1 MTIQHTRLRVLYASV
16 TAALCVLAF
25 GAQANADGGTT
36 TPARA
41 VPLARSVPRT
51 FSSYDALLATA
62 SVVATDQSTLYA
74 QLVAAQTEHDLA
86 KTLLATVSDPR
97 LRGGFI
103 HTETNVSDE
112 PALVALRTEVATTEA
127 TRAQLLANGA
137 AAAAPSPTWTLP
149 LAGLVSQPFGPTALW
164 LEPARLYKGRFY
176 WHFHDGV
183 DILAVAGTPIL
194 APARGKVVFVGRMM
208 DGAEVVVL
216 AHDNGLVSLYAHLED
231 GPLAPTIKAGDI
243 VQAGDRIGAVGLTG
257 MTTGY
262 HLHWAVYKNGQPI
275 DPMGTLATTP
285 APPTPADPA
294 ARFTLRG

>member
-1 MTIQHTRLRVLYASV
+1 MTIQHTRLRVLYMAA

-25 GAQANADGGTT
+25 GAQANADDGTT

-41 VPLARSVPRT
+41 VPLARSLPRT

-62 SVVATDQSTLYA
+62 MAVANDQSTLSA
-74 QLVAAQTEHDLA
+74 QLVAAQAEHDLA
-86 KTLLATVSDPR
+86 KSLLATVADP
-97 LRGGFI
+97 LVRGGFI

-112 PALVALRTEVATTEA
+112 PALVALRAEVAATEA
-127 TRAQLLANGA
+127 RQAQLLANGA
-137 AAAAPSPTWTLP
+137 TAAPPSSAWTLP
-149 LAGLVSQPFGPTALW
+149 LAGEISQPFGPTSLW

-262 HLHWAVYKNGQPI
+262 HLHWAVYKNGEPI
-275 DPMGTLATTP
+275 DPMGMLATTP
-285 APPTPADPA
+285 AQPTPADPA